1 MERRKEKICI
11 SGSGLINIV
20 PPASAKVFAV
30 NHPSLSSNP
39 PGGAQLKPQ
48 TQSRALRATD
58 TDSFRID
65 PLAPGPSTPAHAAGS
80 LFGREP
86 QPAALLS
93 EPGQT
98 EITIGGARGLLR
110 KLPGGL
116 LGLLG
121 GLEARQQGGGA
132 ANPPGAARCGE
143 PGGCSGEGE
152 AKSGGKT
159 RGCASLPCPSRPPGG
174 ELPQAGRCRPRDRC
188 RAGPGKSS
196 PKLEA
201 APSGC
206 RGRAASGRWDE
217 PGCRIQQR
225 GNNPQTRGN
234 NNYDH
239 YPLPPPQELP
249 GFSRDAGKPLARENR
264 RGGPGVPAPRRI
276 LPGSR
281 SGASSPGAGGL
292 WGLPSEPDRP
302 NSIVSC
308 TPEPPGGSGA
318 TAGALGAGHGG
329 KGAELRGKKL
339 PGKSVPAL
347 RNDTRG
353 RARC

>member
-93 EPGQT
+93 EPGQR

-239 YPLPPPQELP
+239 YPLPPPRSCLGFRGMRVSPWHGKTDVAVP
-249 GFSRDAGKPLARENR
+249 GCPHRA
-264 RGGPGVPAPRRI
+264 
-276 LPGSR
+276 
-281 SGASSPGAGGL
+281 ASSPGAAREPPLRELGGSGGSPL
-292 WGLPSEPDRP
+292 TRTDRTASCPARPSPRGD
-302 NSIVSC
+302 
-308 TPEPPGGSGA
+308 PEPPPVPLEQG
-318 TAGALGAGHGG
+318 TEG
-329 KGAELRGKKL
+329 KEQ
-339 PGKSVPAL
+339 S
-347 RNDTRG
+347 
-353 RARC
+353 